1 MSKFKILL
9 AVAII
14 AVLTVL
20 ILATGNVHAGDAD
33 GGGHGIIRVLL
44 P

>member
-9 AVAII
+9 AIAII

-20 ILATGNVHAGDAD
+20 VLATGNVRAGDPD
-33 GGGHGIIRVLL
+33 GGPHGIIQFFLV
-44 P
+44 